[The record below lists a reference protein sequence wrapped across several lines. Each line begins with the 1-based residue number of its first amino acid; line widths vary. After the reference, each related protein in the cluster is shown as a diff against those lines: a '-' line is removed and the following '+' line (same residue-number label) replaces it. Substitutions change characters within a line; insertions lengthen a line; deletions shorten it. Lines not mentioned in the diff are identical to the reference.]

1 MMQLRR
7 RGTSSKI
14 TTNSGKTDCS
24 AYDTRS
30 KYPELVNS
38 YFEIV
43 VQRLA
48 DQVPMLIHYF
58 ILKESARIL
67 SSEMLG
73 LLNREDLDEMLKE
86 ESEIGRK
93 REALREKVKRL
104 GLANNK
110 ISSLWDQSG

>member
-1 MMQLRR
+1 
-7 RGTSSKI
+7 
-14 TTNSGKTDCS
+14 
-24 AYDTRS
+24 
-30 KYPELVNS
+30 
-38 YFEIV
+38 
-43 VQRLA
+43 
-48 DQVPMLIHYF
+48 MLIHYF

-110 ISSLWDQSG
+110 ISSLWDQSGWHCDVTNKGWITVPQ

>member
-1 MMQLRR
+1 
-7 RGTSSKI
+7 
-14 TTNSGKTDCS
+14 
-24 AYDTRS
+24 
-30 KYPELVNS
+30 
-38 YFEIV
+38 
-43 VQRLA
+43 
-48 DQVPMLIHYF
+48 MLIRYF

-93 REALREKVKRL
+93 REALRDKVKRL